1 MPFEALILIA
11 ATLAGSGAVS
21 APSARGS
28 EDPRLHA
35 VVESEGSVQTV
46 TRRRVGF
53 GGTIVGSNNGV
64 GGSVRYWFNNRFG
77 MDAGGLWYRGR
88 HFETASGTF
97 ERTSAALFST
107 TGLALLSAHDPK
119 NEIDLRPIVGAGAN
133 YIRSSQFRVNGEL
146 TTANPQGWGWHALG
160 GVEAA
165 FVQGFALTGA
175 LAYHRLPGDFQD
187 AGLFNGFNLVV
198 SIHAYF

>member
-1 MPFEALILIA
+1 MPVDALLLVA
-11 ATLAGSGAVS
+11 AMLVEPPTAGGGVIPRPEGARGDTVAPPSVS
-21 APSARGS
+21 A
-28 EDPRLHA
+28 
-35 VVESEGSVQTV
+35 QTA

-88 HFETASGTF
+88 HYETASGTF